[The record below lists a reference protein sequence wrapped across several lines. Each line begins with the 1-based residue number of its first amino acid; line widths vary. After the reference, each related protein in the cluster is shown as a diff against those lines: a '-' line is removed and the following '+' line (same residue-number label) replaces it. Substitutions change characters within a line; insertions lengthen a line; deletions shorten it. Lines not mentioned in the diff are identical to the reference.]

1 MTTRTRT
8 KTRRKKTRKIFSLLL
23 PFALLAP
30 LAMANNAGGQKKA
43 PAPYA
48 VVVVTVFREPGF
60 ALRGAEVSL
69 APDGQAAKPKKENC
83 DDRGECAFRVS
94 AEPRSY
100 LVRATAKGFHPE
112 EKHVE
117 VHGESER
124 AEVTLELRAE
134 SK

>member
-1 MTTRTRT
+1 M
-8 KTRRKKTRKIFSLLL
+8 RRKKKTKRIFSLLL
-23 PFALLAP
+23 PLALLAP
-30 LAMANNAGGQKKA
+30 LVRGENAGGEKKV

-60 ALRGAEVSL
+60 ALGGAEVSL
-69 APDGQAAKPKKENC
+69 APDAGPGQASKPRKVTC
-83 DDRGECAFRVS
+83 DARGECAFRVS

-124 AEVTLELRAE
+124 ADVTLELHAE